1 MTSQHIVVI
10 EDERTIADTLIHVIE
25 QAGFSVSWCA
35 TAQQGLAALHSQH
48 TDLVLLDI
56 GLPDGNGFELCKQ
69 IRSFSSVPI
78 IFLSARNDEIDRVV
92 GLEIGADDYVT
103 KPFSPREVLARIK
116 LRIAKVQPQPT
127 PVGHVTEMGLHPQQ
141 YDFFVGTQAL
151 QLTALE
157 YKLLNKLFSHPKHV
171 FSREQLMQ
179 ASDMANGTHYERN
192 IDSHIKAVRQKLKA
206 HDLADVI
213 HTKRGFGYFYE
224 PK

>member
-25 QAGFSVSWCA
+25 QAGFGVTWCA
-35 TAQQGLAALHSQH
+35 TAQQGLATLNSQS

-69 IRSFSSVPI
+69 IRTFSAVPI
-78 IFLSARNDEIDRVV
+78 IFLTARSDEIDRVV

-116 LRIAKVQPQPT
+116 LRIAKPQQT
-127 PVGHVTEMGLHPQQ
+127 QAEASTEMGLHPQQ
-141 YDFFVGTQAL
+141 YDFFVDAQAL

-157 YKLLNKLFSHPKHV
+157 FKLLNKLFSHPKQV
-171 FSREQLMQ
+171 FSREQLML